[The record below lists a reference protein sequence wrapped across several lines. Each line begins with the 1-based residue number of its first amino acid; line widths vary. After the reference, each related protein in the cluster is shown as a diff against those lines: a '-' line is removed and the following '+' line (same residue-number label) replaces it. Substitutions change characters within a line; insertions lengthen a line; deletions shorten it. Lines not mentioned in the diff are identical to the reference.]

1 MTEKKVTSF
10 ATTVLLLIGIL
21 SFILSCSDLSDDE
34 TTERLQFAEYFFF
47 PTAPYINK
55 SYIEEVPAD
64 EVASSEIDYEAEK
77 AAIQQ
82 VYSEFYKAFNDRD
95 MNSIKKI
102 MYTGFDM
109 EFGVYVTEGFGGCHE
124 EEVRYHASNWITIR
138 GILEG
143 FWSGVAPVCL
153 AAPEYP
159 RPVWGPNPTLSE
171 FYIRPKNVNAPW
183 DEASAKGFNFVGVN
197 FDIDKLGETYVYFV
211 KINGEWEIYQLVSL
225 APDIVPRY
233 KQPPIDRYFSDAKYK
248 AP

>member
-10 ATTVLLLIGIL
+10 ATTVLLLIGML
-21 SFILSCSDLSDDE
+21 SFILSCGDLSDDE

-95 MNSIKKI
+95 MNSIKNL
-102 MYTGFDM
+102 MYTGIDI
-109 EFGVYVTEGFGGCHE
+109 EFGVYVLEDG
-124 EEVRYHASNWITIR
+124 VIAPYHSSNWITIR
-138 GILEG
+138 SMLECL
-143 FWSGVAPVCL
+143 WSEVPCGESMFNVF
-153 AAPEYP
+153 
-159 RPVWGPNPTLSE
+159 WGPNPTLSE

-183 DEASAKGFNFVGVN
+183 DEASAKGFNSGDGNVN
-197 FDIDKLGETYVYFV
+197 KPGETYVYFV
-211 KINGEWEIYQLVSL
+211 KINDEWEIYQLASL
-225 APDIVPRY
+225 ATEVAPRFNE
-233 KQPPIDRYFSDAKYK
+233 PPIDRYFSDAKYK